1 MGHYYHGS
9 ITIDPE
15 TTREEM
21 LAAADESCASEPE
34 YRRGVVREWIEALPD
49 RKYANHPWVIS
60 WWGNFRGV
68 DARAF
73 CATLAKHNMGRVR
86 TLVMVDV
93 DEEPDGDDY
102 SPVFIS
108 DYSTWVEQGWNGF
121 NEQDTPHCAWPP
133 KTKHY

>member
-34 YRRGVVREWIEALPD
+34 HRRGTVREWIEALPD
-49 RKYANHPWVIS
+49 KRYTNHPWVIS

-68 DARAF
+68 DANDF
-73 CATLAKHNMGRVR
+73 CETLAKHNMGRVR
-86 TLVMVDV
+86 TLVMVQV
-93 DEEPDGDDY
+93 DEEPENNDGRPY
-102 SPVFIS
+102 VAMN
-108 DYSTWVEQGWNGF
+108 DYSTWIAYDDWSHTEN
-121 NEQDTPHCAWPP
+121 PRCAWPP
-133 KTKHY
+133 RAKHY